1 MDLLINLVNFDP
13 YGPCDHILSFTIGT
27 EPCNFSLA
35 KRSVLLMI
43 YIKAYSRNVKKA
55 LLDNG
60 WISKINMEAEF
71 TVEHIRQYIRFWV
84 KLADVSRH

>member
-1 MDLLINLVNFDP
+1 
-13 YGPCDHILSFTIGT
+13 
-27 EPCNFSLA
+27 
-35 KRSVLLMI
+35 MI